1 MFLNLHLENYYCSKL
16 LLQIEVSQRYH
27 STVVDDIAKGIK
39 AMKIRKE
46 NSLEMIER
54 LNLSNEYKH
63 IVFDLF
69 FLRLSFARFMCMR
82 RQQQQSAVSRVI
94 HLTMAEC
101 L

>member
-1 MFLNLHLENYYCSKL
+1 MFLNLHLENYYYSKL
-16 LLQIEVSQRYH
+16 LLQIEVYH
-27 STVVDDIAKGIK
+27 KDITVVDDIAKGIQT
-39 AMKIRKE
+39 MKIRKE

-69 FLRLSFARFMCMR
+69 FLLLSLARFMCMR